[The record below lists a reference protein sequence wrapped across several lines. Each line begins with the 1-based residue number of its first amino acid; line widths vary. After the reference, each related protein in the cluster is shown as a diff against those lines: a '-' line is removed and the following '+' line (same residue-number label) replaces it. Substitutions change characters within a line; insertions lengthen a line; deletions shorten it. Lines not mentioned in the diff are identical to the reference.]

1 MDTGYGKAASS
12 PSMSSILTKPISL
25 PRPRPRRPELRRPEL
40 RRGGGSRPTVGGPT
54 LSMPSFGRKKT
65 SGGAVVGLEIE
76 AGSVA
81 AVEVR
86 LDGEPRLVAAGVRPL
101 APDAF
106 RDGEVAEPAAIAE
119 ALRALFAEHG
129 LSRKVRL
136 GIANQRLVVRT
147 LRLPAIES
155 PEELDAAV
163 RFSAQEQIAMPLEEA
178 VIEHRVVGGV
188 PATAEGPAQIDVMVV
203 AARREMIL
211 TSLAPLRDAGLEPVG
226 VDLSA
231 FGMIRALAGSDGA
244 AVAPTEDGAPASHTA
259 TLYCNVGDA
268 TNLAVA
274 RGRSCLF
281 TRVSPVGLEDI
292 AGGLA
297 SATGLSLEH
306 AGMWLAH
313 VGLGRPVE
321 EIEGD
326 PGTIA
331 RTRSTLEHGAA
342 SLVDELRLSLDFY
355 DAQEAAV
362 AVERIVL
369 CGPGSAIPGLAEQM
383 EPAVGLPIEIARP
396 PALAGYDAVT
406 AARLTLPLG
415 LALDI

>member
-1 MDTGYGKAASS
+1 
-12 PSMSSILTKPISL
+12 MSSILTKQITL
-25 PRPRPRRPELRRPEL
+25 PRPRRPELRRPEF
-40 RRGGGSRPTVGGPT
+40 RRPRGGRPTLGGPT
-54 LSMPSFGRKKT
+54 LSLPGLARKKST
-65 SGGAVVGLEIE
+65 GGSVVGLEIE

-81 AVEVR
+81 AVEAKVE
-86 LDGEPRLVAAGVRPL
+86 GAPRIVAAGVQPL

-119 ALRALFAEHG
+119 ALRALFSAHK
-129 LSRKVRL
+129 LNRRVRL

-147 LRLPAIES
+147 LRLPMIET

-188 PATAEGPAQIDVMVV
+188 PAGGDTPAQIDVMVV

-211 TSLAPLRDAGLEPVG
+211 ATLRPLRDAGLEPVG

-231 FGMIRALAGSDGA
+231 FGMIRALADGDAPPERADADASPTDRA
-244 AVAPTEDGAPASHTA
+244 AV
-259 TLYCNVGDA
+259 LYCNVGGA

-281 TRVSPVGLEDI
+281 TRLSPVGLEDI

-297 SATGLSLEH
+297 SGSGLSVEH
-306 AGMWLAH
+306 AQMWLVH
-313 VGLGRPVE
+313 VGLGRAAE

-326 PGTIA
+326 PGIIA
-331 RTRSTLEHGAA
+331 RTRAALDQGAT

-355 DAQEAAV
+355 AAQEGATP
-362 AVERIVL
+362 VERIVL
-369 CGPGSAIPGLAEQM
+369 CGPGSAIPGLAEAM
-383 EPAVGLPIEIARP
+383 EPAVGLPIAVERP
-396 PALAGYDAVT
+396 AALAGYDAAT

-415 LALDI
+415 LALDL

>member
-1 MDTGYGKAASS
+1 
-12 PSMSSILTKPISL
+12 MSSILTKPLSL
-25 PRPRPRRPELRRPEL
+25 PRPRRPELRRPEL
-40 RRGGGSRPTVGGPT
+40 RRPEFKRPGRPTLGGPE
-54 LSMPSFGRKKT
+54 LSLPSFGRKK
-65 SGGAVVGLEIE
+65 SDGGVLVGIEIE

-81 AVEVR
+81 AVEAK
-86 LDGEPRLVAAGVRPL
+86 LDNGVPRVVAAGICPL
-101 APDAF
+101 APEAF
-106 RDGEVAEPAAIAE
+106 RDGEVTEPDAVAAT
-119 ALRALFAEHG
+119 LRTLFDSND

-147 LRLPAIES
+147 LRLPAIEDPS
-155 PEELDAAV
+155 ELEAAV
-163 RFSAQEQIAMPLEEA
+163 RFTAQEQIAMPLEEA

-188 PATAEGPAQIDVMVV
+188 PASAEEPAQIDVMVV

-211 TSLAPLRDAGLEPVG
+211 ASLAPLRAAGLEPVG

-231 FGMIRALAGSDGA
+231 FGLIRILADGEG
-244 AVAPTEDGAPASHTA
+244 PTEADTTLPPATRAA
-259 TLYCNVGDA
+259 TLYCNVGDT

-306 AGMWLAH
+306 AGMWLDH
-313 VGLGRPVE
+313 VGLGRPAE
-321 EIEGD
+321 EIDGD
-326 PGTIA
+326 PATVT
-331 RTRSTLEHGAA
+331 RTRSALERGAA

-355 DAQEAAV
+355 GAQEAAV
-362 AVERIVL
+362 PVERIVL
-369 CGPGSAIPGLAEQM
+369 GGPGSAIAGLPGQM
-383 EPAVGLPIEIARP
+383 EPAIGLPILVGRP
-396 PALAGYDAVT
+396 PALAGYDAAT

-415 LALDI
+415 IALDT

>member
-1 MDTGYGKAASS
+1 MKKGRGDAAAL
-12 PSMSSILTKPISL
+12 PPMSSILTKPISL
-25 PRPRPRRPELRRPEL
+25 PRPRRPELRRPEL
-40 RRGGGSRPTVGGPT
+40 RRPSGSRPTLGGPT
-54 LSMPSFGRKKT
+54 LSMPSFGRKKAG
-65 SGGAVVGLEIE
+65 GGAVVGLEIE

-81 AVEVR
+81 AAEAKVE
-86 LDGEPRLVAAGVRPL
+86 GEPRVIAAGVQPM
-101 APDAF
+101 APEAF
-106 RDGEVAEPAAIAE
+106 RDGEVAEPEAVAE
-119 ALRALFAEHG
+119 ALRALFANND
-129 LSRKVRL
+129 LSRRVRL

-178 VIEHRVVGGV
+178 VIEHQVVGGV
-188 PATAEGPAQIDVMVV
+188 PASADEPAQIDVMVV

-211 TSLAPLRDAGLEPVG
+211 ASLRPLRDAGLEPVA

-231 FGMIRALAGSDGA
+231 FGMIRALADGDQ
-244 AVAPTEDGAPASHTA
+244 PTEQSVDEAPVPGARSS

-292 AGGLA
+292 AGSLA

-306 AGMWLAH
+306 AGMWLNH

-321 EIEGD
+321 TIEGD
-326 PGTIA
+326 PGVIS
-331 RTRSTLEHGAA
+331 RTRSTLEHGSA

-355 DAQEAAV
+355 GNQEGAV
-362 AVERIVL
+362 TVDKIIL

-383 EPAVGLPIEIARP
+383 EPAVGVPITVGRP
-396 PALAGYDAVT
+396 RALDGYDTAT

-415 LALDI
+415 LALDL

>member
-1 MDTGYGKAASS
+1 
-12 PSMSSILTKPISL
+12 MSSVLTKEISL
-25 PRPRPRRPELRRPEL
+25 PRPRI
-40 RRGGGSRPTVGGPT
+40 GRPTLGGPT
-54 LSMPSFGRKKT
+54 LSMPSFGRKKA

-81 AVEVR
+81 AVETR
-86 LDGEPRLVAAGVRPL
+86 LDGEASVVAAGVRPL
-101 APDAF
+101 APGAF
-106 RDGEVAEPAAIAE
+106 RDGEVAEPEAIAE
-119 ALRALFAEHG
+119 ALRALFAEHD
-129 LSRKVRL
+129 LSHKVRL

-155 PEELDAAV
+155 PDELDAAV

-188 PATAEGPAQIDVMVV
+188 PASAEGPAQIDVMVV

-211 TSLAPLRDAGLEPVG
+211 NSLRPLRDAGLEPVG

-231 FGMIRALAGSDGA
+231 FGMIRALAETDA
-244 AVAPTEDGAPASHTA
+244 APAIPADEGAPPTHSA
-259 TLYCNVGDA
+259 TLFCNVGDA

-292 AGGLA
+292 GGSLA
-297 SATGLSLEH
+297 SSTGLSLEH
-306 AGMWLAH
+306 AGMWLNH

-321 EIEGD
+321 QIEGD
-326 PGTIA
+326 PATVA

-342 SLVDELRLSLDFY
+342 QLVDELRLSLDFY
-355 DAQEAAV
+355 GAGEAAV

-369 CGPGSAIPGLAEQM
+369 CGPGSAIPGLADQM
-383 EPAVGLPIEIARP
+383 EPAVGLPIEVAHPR
-396 PALAGYDAVT
+396 ALAGFDAPT

>member
-1 MDTGYGKAASS
+1 
-12 PSMSSILTKPISL
+12 MSSILTKPISL
-25 PRPRPRRPELRRPEL
+25 PRPRRPELRRPEL
-40 RRGGGSRPTVGGPT
+40 RRPEFKHPTGGRPTLGGPE
-54 LSMPSFGRKKT
+54 LSLPSFGRKKS

-76 AGSVA
+76 AGSIA
-81 AVEVR
+81 AVEAR
-86 LDGEPRLVAAGVRPL
+86 LDGGVPRVVAAGVQPL
-101 APDAF
+101 APEAF
-106 RDGEVAEPAAIAE
+106 RDGEVVEPETIAA
-119 ALRALFAEHG
+119 ALRALFEDHD
-129 LSRKVRL
+129 LSRSVRL

-147 LRLPAIES
+147 LRLPAIEN
-155 PEELDAAV
+155 PGELDAAV

-188 PATAEGPAQIDVMVV
+188 PASAEGPAQIDVMVV

-211 TSLAPLRDAGLEPVG
+211 TSLTPLREAGLEPVG

-231 FGMIRALAGSDGA
+231 FGMIRVLADASGPA
-244 AVAPTEDGAPASHTA
+244 EAPAGDVALPGTRAA

-306 AGMWLAH
+306 AGMWLTH

-321 EIEGD
+321 EIQGD
-326 PGTIA
+326 PATVA
-331 RTRSTLEHGAA
+331 RTRSALEHGAT

-355 DAQEAAV
+355 GAQAAAV
-362 AVERIVL
+362 PVERIVL
-369 CGPGSAIPGLAEQM
+369 GGPGSAIPGLAEQM
-383 EPAVGLPIEIARP
+383 EPHIGLPIAVGRP
-396 PALAGYDAVT
+396 RALAGYDTAT

-415 LALDI
+415 IALDT

>member
-1 MDTGYGKAASS
+1 MERSGGI
-12 PSMSSILTKPISL
+12 PLRILFMSSILTKPISL
-25 PRPRPRRPELRRPEL
+25 PRPRRPELRRPEL
-40 RRGGGSRPTVGGPT
+40 RRGGGGGRPTLGGPE
-54 LSMPSFGRKKT
+54 LSLPSFGRKKS
-65 SGGAVVGLEIE
+65 SGGDVVGLEIE

-81 AVEVR
+81 AAEAR
-86 LDGEPRLVAAGVRPL
+86 LEGGVPRLVAAGVQPL
-101 APDAF
+101 APEAF
-106 RDGEVAEPAAIAE
+106 RDGEVTEPEAVAV
-119 ALRALFAEHG
+119 ALRGLFETHD

-147 LRLPAIES
+147 LRLPAIEN
-155 PEELDAAV
+155 PAELDAAV

-188 PATAEGPAQIDVMVV
+188 PASAEGPAQIDVMVV
-203 AARREMIL
+203 AARREMIVA
-211 TSLAPLRDAGLEPVG
+211 SLAPLRDAGLEPVG

-231 FGMIRALAGSDGA
+231 FGMIRVLADL
-244 AVAPTEDGAPASHTA
+244 DGAPEAPADGGLAATRTA
-259 TLYCNVGDA
+259 TLYCHVGDA

-297 SATGLSLEH
+297 STTGLSPEH
-306 AGMWLAH
+306 AAMWLNH

-326 PGTIA
+326 PATVA
-331 RTRSTLEHGAA
+331 RARSALERGAA

-355 DAQEAAV
+355 GAQEAAV
-362 AVERIVL
+362 PVERVVL
-369 CGPGSAIPGLAEQM
+369 CGPGSAAPGLAEEM
-383 EPAVGLPIEIARP
+383 EPQVDLPIAVARP
-396 PALAGYDAVT
+396 PALAGYDAAT

-415 LALDI
+415 LALDA

>member
-1 MDTGYGKAASS
+1 
-12 PSMSSILTKPISL
+12 MSSILTKPISL
-25 PRPRPRRPELRRPEL
+25 PRPRRPELRRPEL
-40 RRGGGSRPTVGGPT
+40 RRPSGGRPTLGGPT
-54 LSMPSFGRKKT
+54 LSLPSFGRKQT
-65 SGGAVVGLEIE
+65 SGGNVVGLEIE

-81 AVEVR
+81 AVEAR
-86 LDGEPRLVAAGVRPL
+86 LDDEPRVVAAGVRPL
-101 APDAF
+101 APEAF
-106 RDGEVAEPAAIAE
+106 RDGEVAEPEAITE
-119 ALRALFAEHG
+119 ALRGLFAEHG
-129 LSRKVRL
+129 LSRNVRL

-155 PEELDAAV
+155 PDELDAAV

-188 PATAEGPAQIDVMVV
+188 PATAETAAQIDVMVV
-203 AARREMIL
+203 AARRQMIL

-231 FGMIRALAGSDGA
+231 FGMIRALADGHDPSAAPADDGVPAADGA
-244 AVAPTEDGAPASHTA
+244 I
-259 TLYCNVGDA
+259 LYCNVGDA

-281 TRVSPVGLEDI
+281 TRVSAVGLEDI
-292 AGGLA
+292 AGSLA

-306 AGMWLAH
+306 AGMWLSH
-313 VGLGRPVE
+313 VGLGRSVE
-321 EIEGD
+321 QIEGD
-326 PGTIA
+326 PATVA

-342 SLVDELRLSLDFY
+342 QLVDELRLSLDFY
-355 DAQEAAV
+355 GAQEAAV

-383 EPAVGLPIEIARP
+383 KPAVGLPIEAARP
-396 PALAGYDAVT
+396 PALAGYDAAT

-415 LALDI
+415 LALDV